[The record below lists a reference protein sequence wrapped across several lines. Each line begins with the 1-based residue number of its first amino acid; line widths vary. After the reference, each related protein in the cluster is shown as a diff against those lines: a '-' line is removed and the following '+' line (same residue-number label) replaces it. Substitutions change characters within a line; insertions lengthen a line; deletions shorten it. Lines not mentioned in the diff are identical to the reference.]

1 MLSIPHSIHPNMAWR
16 TGPGT
21 HEVGMRVP
29 TLLLAHRVGGG
40 ICGHHTSGVGHQRV
54 VMKDELAERREES
67 YWQDGIL
74 LCNL

>member
-1 MLSIPHSIHPNMAWR
+1 
-16 TGPGT
+16 
-21 HEVGMRVP
+21 MRVP